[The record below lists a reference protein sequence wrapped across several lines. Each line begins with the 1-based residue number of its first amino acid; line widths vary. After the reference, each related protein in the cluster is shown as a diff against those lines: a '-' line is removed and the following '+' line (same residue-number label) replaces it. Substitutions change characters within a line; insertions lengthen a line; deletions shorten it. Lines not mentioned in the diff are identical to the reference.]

1 MGLFG
6 SMLAGAGEE
15 IGGTVKQIGLT
26 QIESSIREE
35 AAARAREHAST
46 LQEGVAVR
54 SDARRMED
62 AKQTRADVHSE
73 RIERAP
79 DLRKEFIKDA
89 IELQTA
95 KNELDR
101 DPANVEAKA
110 KAATAEKRILA
121 MGEAD
126 IMKTLAADPA
136 WLKAKKAMLAA
147 EHPER
152 LASAAASM
160 ASIAKSQFELK
171 SAGEVK
177 GARADLAKALKSG
190 TEDDVRSARETLGA
204 LEGLAGRA
212 EQGAA
217 STVLNSLGEQVKQA
231 QLNARTESAAL
242 LKVKEELA
250 ASPEAS
256 AAKQAAV
263 AAATARVAENDRR
276 AKTYQAHYDKALAE
290 YQRNWAPR
298 ERKAAPERGM
308 ISAPAGDHPDGGGP
322 RVREPLSS
330 FGGQ

>member
-1 MGLFG
+1 MGMIGQALATG
-6 SMLAGAGEE
+6 VASSAASVVGDMQRRSESDMLEQRTNRLAD
-15 IGGTVKQIGLT
+15 L
-26 QIESSIREE
+26 
-35 AAARAREHAST
+35 AAARTKTAAIET
-46 LQEGVAVR
+46 
-54 SDARRMED
+54 ED
-62 AKQTRADVHSE
+62 RGLLNAKQTRADVHSE